1 MTFSARPPW
10 LLCYH
15 ALDITA
21 PAHVLK
27 ALEYPPV
34 ISAAPSGGIRGGGRG
49 GRQGGRAARRRLVFF
64 VAVVLGGT
72 PGGRSPADPDA
83 ERRARRLCPLPRPPR
98 VRRPVLWR
106 PCLSLPPSSCGGRG
120 VLSGAWSLGRGGS
133 SVSVRGG
140 LRNVEGDGCELAT
153 LFRCCCSERTTAGGA
168 RGGRTSR
175 HRWTLDVAK
184 LRNKAVQQCVRGT
197 TSKSTRAWKFSGAY
211 TLMRTTIGTLVPAV
225 PHRKQNTHIPS
236 QQTPPTNPSPRSS
249 LFLARAS
256 ALLRSS
262 ASSAARPRLLPS
274 PAFAAWGTLPPPP
287 PAAIARPAL
296 LPSRPRPACPGEAAS
311 GRGRLIPAPL
321 KGHRGA
327 APPAPGEGLGAAPAA
342 AAGEEELG

>member
-21 PAHVLK
+21 SAHVLK

-34 ISAAPSGGIRGGGRG
+34 ISASPSGGIRGGGRG
-49 GRQGGRAARRRLVFF
+49 GRQGGRAARRRLVLF

-72 PGGRSPADPDA
+72 PGGRSPADADA
-83 ERRARRLCPLPRPPR
+83 QRCARRLCPLLRPPR

-197 TSKSTRAWKFSGAY
+197 MSKSTRAWKFSGAY
-211 TLMRTTIGTLVPAV
+211 TLMRTTIGTLLPAV
-225 PHRKQNTHIPS
+225 PHRKQNTHTLATNTANKSLTAKLPLPRQGFS
-236 QQTPPTNPSPRSS
+236 PPP
-249 LFLARAS
+249 LVGFLR
-256 ALLRSS
+256 R
-262 ASSAARPRLLPS
+262 
-274 PAFAAWGTLPPPP
+274 TPPPP
-287 PAAIARPAL
+287 PV
-296 LPSRPRPACPGEAAS
+296 PGL
-311 GRGRLIPAPL
+311 RRLGNPAPSSA
-321 KGHRGA
+321 RGNRPPRVVTIPTPTRLSWGSSFRARA
-327 APPAPGEGLGAAPAA
+327 ANPRAVKRPPGCSTASTRWGAWSG
-342 AAGEEELG
+342 AGGGSSG